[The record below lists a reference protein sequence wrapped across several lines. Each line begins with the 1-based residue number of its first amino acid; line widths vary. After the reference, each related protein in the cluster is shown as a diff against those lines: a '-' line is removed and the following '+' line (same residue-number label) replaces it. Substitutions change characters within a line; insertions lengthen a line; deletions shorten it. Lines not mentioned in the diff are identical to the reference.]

1 MKKNG
6 RNILK
11 YKYREAIKLCRKG
24 EKIMYTEQKFKELV
38 KEINKVE
45 DERIQKI
52 LISLLLEITEGN
64 EKVTNNKKETLD
76 NTDENEKATY
86 ITKIM
91 HDLGVP
97 AHIRGYQYLRTGIL
111 MVLEEPDLLNS
122 ITKRLYPEIAK
133 KYKTTPSRTERA
145 IRHAIEV
152 AWSRGNLED
161 INKIFGYT
169 VEDCKGKPTNSEFIA
184 MVSDKMRLEFKLM

>member
-1 MKKNG
+1 
-6 RNILK
+6 
-11 YKYREAIKLCRKG
+11 
-24 EKIMYTEQKFKELV
+24 MYTEQKFKELV

-76 NTDENEKATY
+76 NTDENEKAAY

-111 MVLEEPDLLNS
+111 MVFEEPELLNS
-122 ITKRLYPEIAK
+122 ITKILYPEIAK

-145 IRHAIEV
+145 IRHAI
-152 AWSRGNLED
+152 
-161 INKIFGYT
+161 
-169 VEDCKGKPTNSEFIA
+169 
-184 MVSDKMRLEFKLM
+184 

>member
-1 MKKNG
+1 
-6 RNILK
+6 
-11 YKYREAIKLCRKG
+11 
-24 EKIMYTEQKFKELV
+24 MYTEQEFKELV

-122 ITKRLYPEIAK
+122 ITKILYP
-133 KYKTTPSRTERA
+133 
-145 IRHAIEV
+145 
-152 AWSRGNLED
+152 
-161 INKIFGYT
+161 
-169 VEDCKGKPTNSEFIA
+169 
-184 MVSDKMRLEFKLM
+184 

>member
-1 MKKNG
+1 
-6 RNILK
+6 
-11 YKYREAIKLCRKG
+11 
-24 EKIMYTEQKFKELV
+24 MYTEQEFKELV

-76 NTDENEKATY
+76 NTDENEKAAY

-111 MVLEEPDLLNS
+111 MVLEEPELLNS
-122 ITKRLYPEIAK
+122 ITKILYPEIAK

-152 AWSRGNLED
+152 AWSRGSLED

-169 VEDCKGKPTNSEFIA
+169 VEDGKGKPTNSEFIA